1 VKDGVLLE
9 TVDWAQQH
17 FGSLHS
23 GGPVRRRDLLR
34 AVRRGLVRSVGLT
47 EVCDG
52 DGWLIPGRKPRE
64 GFVLTEAGRIR
75 AGMVGG
81 KELHA
86 LGAAAQEGDRVRTPE
101 GDAQ

>member
-1 VKDGVLLE
+1 
-9 TVDWAQQH
+9 
-17 FGSLHS
+17 
-23 GGPVRRRDLLR
+23 
-34 AVRRGLVRSVGLT
+34 
-47 EVCDG
+47 
-52 DGWLIPGRKPRE
+52 
-64 GFVLTEAGRIR
+64 VLTEAGRIR